1 MKFKRVVF
9 THPISVKFMGDD
21 GRPHSSFAFD
31 IGGVQTFDGGQTPA
45 VESIEEVGQW
55 VLVRFNGQ
63 TKCIPAAK
71 VDCADLIDESAS
83 EGQPRALAGRPRKDA
98 QA

>member
-1 MKFKRVVF
+1 MKFKRLVF
-9 THPISVKFMGDD
+9 THPISVKFLGED

-31 IGGVQTFDGGQTPA
+31 IGGVQTFDGGQTPP
-45 VESIEEVGQW
+45 VDSIEDAGQW

-71 VDCADLIDESAS
+71 VDCADLEDETTAK
-83 EGQPRALAGRPRKDA
+83 PRKKGEA
-98 QA
+98 A